1 MLSSKSQLSPN
12 QMHQLLK
19 ISDYSEQGQLA
30 FLTPYPIK
38 LRSSEL
44 SPNAN

>member
-19 ISDYSEQGQLA
+19 ISDYSEQGQLVI
-30 FLTPYPIK
+30 LTSMLNKAQII
-38 LRSSEL
+38 RAIS
-44 SPNAN
+44 